1 MSKVF
6 RRPMFRGGSTN
17 MNGIMSGIED
27 RKNYSIGTED
37 PAATPVSAGDRY
49 KEIYDKYAQPTIDPL
64 GKYLI
69 QGSLQGFSENRGGS
83 TLGNLGLA
91 FGGEKLDTL
100 FSDIEGQRTGK
111 RDMELAKLGYD
122 IDEEERQKAIAR
134 EDALRKEDIGIA
146 EATFIRENEA
156 KIAAEKLKGENADAR
171 LLKKLQNN
179 IDVAK
184 IKLKTPGSNFQK
196 DFTPDRKYY
205 ELMKDRTNSAAE
217 LQSFQKPNIEQ
228 KFPRGTAQF
237 DAYYSTDLLQSDNPV
252 AKEIRSSFERFV
264 PYDSKKGTLN
274 YSEMIPGMYYYDPKR
289 NVYITNVPPSDEDAE
304 GGFYVVNPTTY
315 EKRKLNP

>member
-27 RKNYSIGTED
+27 RKNYADGPEN

-69 QGSLQGFSENRGGS
+69 SSSLRGFSENRGGS

-91 FGGEKLDTL
+91 FGGDKLDTL

-122 IDEEERQKAIAR
+122 IDEETRQENIAR
-134 EDALRKEDIGIA
+134 EDKIRKEGQTFDQSLLNQEIQAKANLADLKRKFDA
-146 EATFIRENEA
+146 EQKGSDRAN
-156 KIAAEKLKGENADAR
+156 KLEVEIQKGENKIAELQFKKDNPEIGKEFAAQTPQEQFKVFTNLYSQSNIPPIKNNAAVLADFR
-171 LLKKLQNN
+171 LKHSGQ
-179 IDVAK
+179 
-184 IKLKTPGSNFQK
+184 G
-196 DFTPDRKYY
+196 YY
-205 ELMKDRTNSAAE
+205 ELNY
-217 LQSFQKPNIEQ
+217 N
-228 KFPRGTAQF
+228 
-237 DAYYSTDLLQSDNPV
+237 YSN
-252 AKEIRSSFERFV
+252 K
-264 PYDSKKGTLN
+264 SKK
-274 YSEMIPGMYYYDPKR
+274 YEPDFSAIPIGGLTFDPTQGKAFRR
-289 NVYITNVPPSDEDAE
+289 NKDGSFTE
-304 GGFYVVNPTTY
+304 
-315 EKRKLNP
+315 LNPFDLSPLDADGTE

>member
-1 MSKVF
+1 
-6 RRPMFRGGSTN
+6 

-27 RKNYSIGTED
+27 RKNYANGPEN

-69 QGSLQGFSENRGGS
+69 QSSLQGFSENRGGS

-91 FGGEKLDTL
+91 FGGEKLNTL

-134 EDALRKEDIGIA
+134 EDALRAEDIGIA
-146 EATFIRENEA
+146 ETTFIRENEA

-171 LLKKLQNN
+171 LLKELQNN

-184 IKLKTPGSNFQK
+184 IKSKTTGSSPYQK
-196 DFTPDRKYY
+196 DYSSDRKQF
-205 ELMKDRTNSAAE
+205 ELYKQYTDPRLSQFTTKIQQDFPTNMADYGSYIKQAAE
-217 LQSFQKPNIEQ
+217 ENGVRIV
-228 KFPRGTAQF
+228 
-237 DAYYSTDLLQSDNPV
+237 D
-252 AKEIRSSFERFV
+252 IV
-264 PYDSKKGTLN
+264 PYQKKGKN
-274 YSEMIPGMYYYDPKR
+274 YSWNFDEMIPGGLYFKPDVGFIYSRDPENNVLIEYDPRTFKE
-289 NVYITNVPPSDEDAE
+289 I
-304 GGFYVVNPTTY
+304 
-315 EKRKLNP
+315 RKIPLNKE

>member
-27 RKNYSIGTED
+27 RKNYSIGTES
-37 PAATPVSAGDRY
+37 PSAGDRY

-91 FGGEKLDTL
+91 FGGENLNQL

-122 IDEEERQKAIAR
+122 IDEETRQENIAR
-134 EDALRKEDIGIA
+134 ENELRKEDIGIA

-171 LLKKLQNN
+171 LIKELQNN
-179 IDVAK
+179 IDVAN
-184 IKLKTPGSNFQK
+184 IKSKTTLSNFQK

-217 LQSFQKPNIEQ
+217 IKYGQRANVEQ

-264 PYDSKKGTLN
+264 PFDSKKGTLN
-274 YSEMIPGMYYYDPKR
+274 YSDMIPGMYYYDPKR

-304 GGFYVVNPTTY
+304 GGFYIVNPSTY

>member
-27 RKNYSIGTED
+27 RKNYANGPEN
-37 PAATPVSAGDRY
+37 PSAGDRY

-91 FGGEKLDTL
+91 FGGEKLNTL

-122 IDEEERQKAIAR
+122 IDEEERQAAIAR
-134 EDALRKEDIGIA
+134 EDFLRTENQ
-146 EATFIRENEA
+146 TFEQNLLNQ
-156 KIAAEKLKGENADAR
+156 KIAAESQLAKDKMAFDREQKGSDRANKL
-171 LLKKLQNN
+171 
-179 IDVAK
+179 DVK
-184 IKLKTPGSNFQK
+184 IQDGKNKI
-196 DFTPDRKYY
+196 
-205 ELMKDRTNSAAE
+205 AE
-217 LQSFQKPNIEQ
+217 LQFKIDNPGASEFRTDQVRPAFENVVTKRAEAFAQSKNPAVKQN
-228 KFPRGTAQF
+228 PTLTAQNYTRF
-237 DAYYSTDLLQSDNPV
+237 TREATP
-252 AKEIRSSFERFV
+252 EIKSKFKGFKPYTRDQKGNIIEDPSF
-264 PYDSKKGTLN
+264 KG
-274 YSEMIPGMYYYDPKR
+274 EPGEIIYDPISMDFLVFD
-289 NVYITNVPPSDEDAE
+289 NTGNTYI
-304 GGFYVVNPTTY
+304 
-315 EKRKLNP
+315 LNPLTFEIEEN

>member
-1 MSKVF
+1 
-6 RRPMFRGGSTN
+6 

-27 RKNYSIGTED
+27 RKNYQVGTPN

-49 KEIYDKYAQPTIDPL
+49 KEVYDKYAQPTIDPL

-91 FGGEKLDTL
+91 FGGEKLNTL
-100 FSDIEGQRTGK
+100 FSDIEGQRTSA

-122 IDEEERQKAIAR
+122 IEDEKAKEAIKR
-134 EDALRKEDIGIA
+134 EDFLRKEDIGIA
-146 EATFIRENEA
+146 ETTFIRENEA
-156 KIAAEKLKGENADAR
+156 KMAAEKLKGENADAR
-171 LLKKLQNN
+171 LIKELQNN
-179 IDVAK
+179 IDVAN
-184 IKLKTPGSNFQK
+184 IKSKTTLSNFQK

-217 LQSFQKPNIEQ
+217 IKYGQRANVEQ

-274 YSEMIPGMYYYDPKR
+274 YSDMIPGMYYYDPKR

>member
-1 MSKVF
+1 
-6 RRPMFRGGSTN
+6 

-27 RKNYSIGTED
+27 RKNYQVGT
-37 PAATPVSAGDRY
+37 PNPSAGDRY
-49 KEIYDKYAQPTIDPL
+49 KEVYDKYAQPTIDPL

-69 QGSLQGFSENRGGS
+69 QSGLQGLSETGGGS
-83 TLGNLGLA
+83 TLGNLGKA
-91 FGGEKLDTL
+91 FGGENLNQL
-100 FSDIEGQRTGK
+100 FNSVEGKRTSA

-122 IDEEERQKAIAR
+122 IEDEKAKAAITR
-134 EDALRKEDIGIA
+134 EDLLRQEDIGIA
-146 EATFIRENEA
+146 ETTFIRENEA

-171 LLKKLQNN
+171 LIDTLQNN

-184 IKLKTPGSNFQK
+184 IRSKTTTGSNFQK
-196 DFTPDRKYY
+196 EFSPDRKYY
-205 ELMKDRTNSAAE
+205 ELMKDRTKSAAE
-217 LQSFQKPNIEQ
+217 ITYGQRANIEQ

-237 DAYYSTDLLQSDNPV
+237 DAYYSTDLSRSNNPV

-264 PYDSKKGTLN
+264 PFDSNKGTLN
-274 YSEMIPGMYYYDPKR
+274 YNDMIPGMYYYDPKR
-289 NVYITNVPPSDEDAE
+289 SVYITKVPPSDEDAE

>member
-27 RKNYSIGTED
+27 RKNYQVGTPD

-91 FGGEKLDTL
+91 FGGEKLNTL
-100 FSDIEGQRTGK
+100 FSDIESQRTGK

-122 IDEEERQKAIAR
+122 IDEEERQAAIAR
-134 EDALRKEDIGIA
+134 EDELRTQQQGFDQSLLNQEIQAKADLAQLNRDLKAAEGDADRQNKIAIKIQEGENKIA
-146 EATFIRENEA
+146 ELQFKKDNPEIGKEF
-156 KIAAEKLKGENADAR
+156 AAQTPEEQFKVFTNLYLQSNIPPIKNNAAVLADFRLKH
-171 LLKKLQNN
+171 
-179 IDVAK
+179 
-184 IKLKTPGSNFQK
+184 SNQG
-196 DFTPDRKYY
+196 YY
-205 ELMKDRTNSAAE
+205 ELNY
-217 LQSFQKPNIEQ
+217 N
-228 KFPRGTAQF
+228 
-237 DAYYSTDLLQSDNPV
+237 YSN
-252 AKEIRSSFERFV
+252 K
-264 PYDSKKGTLN
+264 SKK
-274 YSEMIPGMYYYDPKR
+274 YEPDFSAIPIGGLTYDPTQGKAFRR
-289 NVYITNVPPSDEDAE
+289 NKDGSFTE
-304 GGFYVVNPTTY
+304 
-315 EKRKLNP
+315 LNPFDLSPLDADGTE

>member
-1 MSKVF
+1 
-6 RRPMFRGGSTN
+6 

-91 FGGEKLDTL
+91 FGGENLNQL

-122 IDEEERQKAIAR
+122 IDEEQRQAAIAR
-134 EDALRKEDIGIA
+134 EDKIRTEDQTNKQSLLDQELKAKADLADLKRKFDA
-146 EATFIRENEA
+146 EQKGSDRANKLEIKMQDGKN
-156 KIAAEKLKGENADAR
+156 KI
-171 LLKKLQNN
+171 
-179 IDVAK
+179 
-184 IKLKTPGSNFQK
+184 
-196 DFTPDRKYY
+196 
-205 ELMKDRTNSAAE
+205 AE
-217 LQSFQKPNIEQ
+217 LQFKIDNPGASEFRTDQVRPAFENVVTKRAEAFMQSKNPAVKQN
-228 KFPRGTAQF
+228 PTLTAQNYIRF
-237 DAYYSTDLLQSDNPV
+237 TREASPEIQSKFKGFKPYTRDQKGNIIEDP
-252 AKEIRSSFERFV
+252 SFEGR
-264 PYDSKKGTLN
+264 
-274 YSEMIPGMYYYDPKR
+274 PGEIIYDPISMDFLVFD
-289 NVYITNVPPSDEDAE
+289 NTGNTYI
-304 GGFYVVNPTTY
+304 
-315 EKRKLNP
+315 LNPLTFEIDEN